1 MIIVKEKYF
10 KIFEDI
16 GIKLRL
22 KANDMIFMAEDQ
34 AEDTYLIEEGRV
46 RAYIDSRDG
55 KEITLEV
62 LRAGRIFGDA
72 SFCKKAVRDVNIQ
85 AVTDSIIIKVDAK
98 SLFEVSHQDQ
108 ELMQLLF
115 EHITDSNRMLTH
127 KIKTLV
133 YYNSK
138 QKVADFL
145 LANEIQQKVNFTQQ
159 EISECLALNRV
170 TVARVITL
178 FKKEGFVKTD
188 YHLITITDQKGL
200 EDIVKGEG

>member
-1 MIIVKEKYF
+1 MIIVNKKYF
-10 KIFEDI
+10 KTFENI
-16 GIKLRL
+16 GTKLTL

-34 AEDTYLIEEGRV
+34 AEDTYLIEEGSVRV
-46 RAYIDSRDG
+46 YIDSKDG

-62 LRAGRIFGDA
+62 INAGRIFGDA

-85 AVTDSIIIKVDAK
+85 ATRDSVIIKVDPAK
-98 SLFEVSHQDQ
+98 LFAVSHEDE
-108 ELMQLLF
+108 ELMTLLF

-127 KIKTLV
+127 KIKALV

-145 LANEIQQKVNFTQQ
+145 LENESHQEVHFTQQ

-170 TVARVITL
+170 TVTRVIAC
-178 FKKEGFVKTD
+178 FKEAGLVETH
-188 YHLITITDQKGL
+188 YHRIKVTDQKGL
-200 EDIVKGEG
+200 EDIIKGE

>member
-16 GIKLRL
+16 GVKLRL

-98 SLFEVSHQDQ
+98 RLFEVSHQDQ

-178 FKKEGFVKTD
+178 FKKEGLVKTD

>member
-62 LRAGRIFGDA
+62 LRAGMIFGDA

>member
-178 FKKEGFVKTD
+178 FKKEGLVKTD

>member
-1 MIIVKEKYF
+1 M
-10 KIFEDI
+10 
-16 GIKLRL
+16 
-22 KANDMIFMAEDQ
+22 
-34 AEDTYLIEEGRV
+34 

>member
-178 FKKEGFVKTD
+178 FKKEGLVKTD
-188 YHLITITDQKGL
+188 YHLITITNHKGL